1 MRGVHSRNACGEGVG
16 GQRTFC
22 CPSTTSPHSEAPAAS
37 EPSQAQQR
45 SRVSPHCSAACP
57 TREYRGGVYPTHSS
71 AVVRASICTFSNSCG
86 ETLSFHPPFTSTATS
101 RDGCSDAAFESPG
114 SPGGDGA
121 GAAAKWRRMRVS
133 PAICATVSTVT
144 PSWGH
149 RHRAMRGSRSSSSS
163 RHENVRRTHKVLQS
177 TVSTRINQLDCQPHV
192 STLHRQHQR
201 CASVLQC
208 HNTWLLDHL
217 ARASHVPRPQHTRCW
232 ALMGQLVCSRSSS
245 TLRLPGDS
253 WPQHK

>member
-1 MRGVHSRNACGEGVG
+1 MHSRNACGEGVG

-149 RHRAMRGSRSSSSS
+149 RHRAMRGSSSS
-163 RHENVRRTHKVLQS
+163 RHENMRQRTRFFRVRSAPESISLIASPTFRHCTANINAVLPSCNATTRGYSTTLHVRRTC
-177 TVSTRINQLDCQPHV
+177 RA
-192 STLHRQHQR
+192 R
-201 CASVLQC
+201 
-208 HNTWLLDHL
+208 NTPAAGH
-217 ARASHVPRPQHTRCW
+217 
-232 ALMGQLVCSRSSS
+232 
-245 TLRLPGDS
+245 
-253 WPQHK
+253 